1 MKNISNS
8 FVEKTLLAY
17 SLLLICNRVV
27 TNKHVLDIPPVV
39 VSLDRV
45 LTKVT
50 IVVTNRTVF
59 FQKCPSWFYFLLY

>member
-8 FVEKTLLAY
+8 FVEKILLAY

-59 FQKCPSWFYFLLY
+59 F